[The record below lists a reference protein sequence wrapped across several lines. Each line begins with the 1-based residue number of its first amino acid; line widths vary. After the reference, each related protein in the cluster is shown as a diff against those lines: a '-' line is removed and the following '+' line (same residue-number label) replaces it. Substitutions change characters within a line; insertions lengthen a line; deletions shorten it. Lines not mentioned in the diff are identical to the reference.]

1 MSASGETPRAAGPA
15 RFFSADR
22 ITALLFVGFVAVYG
36 WDGARLTASLQV
48 DVIGPAFFPKILAA
62 LGLVLGILLFVRAA
76 PRPAAPP
83 DGAQTGSDRAAL
95 IPAALMLGYVLAFE
109 PLGFPLATVVF
120 LAAALRYLKH
130 PGWPSAVGI
139 SIVITTALWGL
150 FSTALGLKLPL
161 GVLAGL
167 A

>member
-1 MSASGETPRAAGPA
+1 MSASEKTPRAAGPA

-22 ITALLFVGFVAVYG
+22 LTAILFIGFVAVYG

-76 PRPAAPP
+76 PRAAAPQ
-83 DGAQTGSDRAAL
+83 DDAESGSDLAAL
-95 IPAALMLGYVLAFE
+95 VPAALLLAYVLAFE

-120 LAAALRYLKH
+120 LAVSLRYLKH
-130 PGWPSAVGI
+130 PGWPSAIGI
-139 SIVITTALWGL
+139 SIAITAALWGL

-161 GVLAGL
+161 GVFAGL